1 MRQSLLLIPII
12 GGALSGCGTVEKMN
26 RLVNESTCSIDAN
39 TDAVQRST
47 QAVRRNAEL
56 VEASNRSIEENRK
69 LLESQSH

>member
-1 MRQSLLLIPII
+1 MKSFLILVPLIAC
-12 GGALSGCGTVEKMN
+12 ALSGCGTVDKMN

-39 TDAVQRST
+39 RDAAQRST
-47 QAVRRNAEL
+47 QAVRKNAAL